1 MPTNKSSKAKEVKD
15 VVETVKE
22 IPETV
27 KEFSGIVKENYLNG
41 LEYTFS
47 LWEQNFQAI
56 NSHVTQILDMEK
68 EFVTNVNEYYKD
80 LPKEL
85 PFSGVKT
92 LDISDQ
98 FDKYIDFR
106 KEQTETVKNVTEKFT
121 KDARTQAEANVEKA
135 FEIIGDYLNM
145 MKV

>member
-1 MPTNKSSKAKEVKD
+1 MPATTKTTQKTKD
-15 VVETVKE
+15 FSE
-22 IPETV
+22 PA

-47 LWEQNFQAI
+47 LWEQNLNAI

-68 EFVTNVNEYYKD
+68 EFVSNVNGYYKD
-80 LPKEL
+80 FPKDL
-85 PFSGVKT
+85 PFANGKT
-92 LDISDQ
+92 VDVSDQ

-106 KEQTETVKNVTEKFT
+106 KEQAQAVTSVSEKLT

-135 FEIIGDYLNM
+135 FSFFGDYLNLIKM
-145 MKV
+145 